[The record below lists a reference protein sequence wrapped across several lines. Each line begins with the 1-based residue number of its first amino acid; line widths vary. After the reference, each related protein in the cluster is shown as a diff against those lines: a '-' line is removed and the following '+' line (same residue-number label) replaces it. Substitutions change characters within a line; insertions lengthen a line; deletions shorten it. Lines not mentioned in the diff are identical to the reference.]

1 MNVKVTP
8 WTWIKI
14 ISHVGYAS
22 GLKNGKNSW
31 MVNFFL
37 GFFLVLEDF
46 LVEKKLRFFWIFNI
60 F

>member
-31 MVNFFL
+31 IALETL
-37 GFFLVLEDF
+37 GILEI
-46 LVEKKLRFFWIFNI
+46 LEC
-60 F
+60 